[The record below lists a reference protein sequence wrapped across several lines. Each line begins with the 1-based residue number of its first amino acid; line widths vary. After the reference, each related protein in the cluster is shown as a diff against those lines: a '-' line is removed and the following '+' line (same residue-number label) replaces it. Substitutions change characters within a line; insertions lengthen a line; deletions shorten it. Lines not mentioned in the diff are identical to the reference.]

1 MGSIANP
8 STWARD
14 NEPSHPIQKVDYP
27 KASSAPVP
35 TEGTEIR
42 QIISDLLH
50 SFNDILSR
58 KEFVKLPE
66 VLNTESSYWKDHIGI
81 TETKFTT
88 LTGAARITEFI
99 HENGCLIKSIA
110 ADKDPKSA
118 SIDPAGTVKCLQSF
132 ITFDS
137 EIGTGRGLVNI
148 IRDVDDGDK
157 WKIYTLY
164 TFLYDL
170 HGVSERD
177 VLGENRALYTRPDN
191 FPKEKNWKDYVEEK
205 KRFVDDEPA
214 VLIVGAGHCGLMAAA
229 RLEML
234 GVKCLII
241 DIQKRG
247 GDMWRNRY
255 HNLCLHDPC
264 WMNKMPYFPYPAN
277 WPSFASK
284 DQIAGFLEYYVT
296 ALNLNLWNQ
305 TSIISSTWNA
315 EVAHW
320 TVVLENRST
329 GSPVRTTHHPRHL
342 VQATGLNGAPRMPNF
357 QGVSDFQGKIY
368 HSSEFAGA
376 TPQHA
381 GKKVIVVGAG
391 NSGHDIAYHAH
402 QHGAKVTM
410 VQRSETYVVGHTTMI
425 DAFKSR
431 YNEQT
436 HTEDAD
442 IIFAAMPI
450 SVTNRIGHDVGLMFY
465 RQDLPLLES
474 LQKAGFKV
482 VTPPEYI
489 SPCFKYPNHPADQLS
504 LATSLPSLVV
514 LTQTRAG
521 GFYVDIGCSPL
532 IASGE
537 IKMHQ
542 GRNISHLSATSM
554 VFDDGSEV
562 EADEIILATGFVG
575 VKVHT
580 RKTFG
585 DQVADSIDTIWGIDE
600 EGEQRGVFK
609 RYCSNFSFL
618 FSDSLVGI

>member
-42 QIISDLLH
+42 QILSNLLH
-50 SFNDILSR
+50 NFNDILFR

-66 VLNTESSYWKDHIGI
+66 VLNTESCYWKDHIGI

-110 ADKDPKSA
+110 ADKDPKST
-118 SIDPAGTVKCLQSF
+118 SFDPADTVKCLQSF

-148 IRDVDDGDK
+148 IRDVDDGDR
-157 WKIYTLY
+157 WKIYTLF

-177 VLGENRALYTRPDN
+177 VLGENRAQYSRPDN
-191 FPKEKNWKDYVEEK
+191 FSKEKNWKDYVEEK
-205 KRFVDDEPA
+205 KRFVDDEPT
-214 VLIVGAGHCGLMAAA
+214 VLVVGAGHCGLMAAA

-241 DIQKRG
+241 DLQKRG

-277 WPSFASK
+277 WPLFASK
-284 DQIAGFLEYYVT
+284 DQIAGFMEYYVT
-296 ALNLNLWNQ
+296 ALDLNLWNQ

-315 EVAHW
+315 ETAHW

-329 GSPVRTTHHPRHL
+329 GSPVRTTHHPRHI
-342 VQATGLNGAPRMPNF
+342 VQATGLNGPPRIPSF
-357 QGVSDFQGKIY
+357 QGASDFQGKIH
-368 HSSEFAGA
+368 HSSAFSGA
-376 TPQHA
+376 TPQYA
-381 GKKVIVVGAG
+381 GRKVIVVGAG

-402 QHGAKVTM
+402 LHGARVTM
-410 VQRSETYVVGHTTMI
+410 VQRSETYVVGHSTMI
-425 DAFKSR
+425 NAFKSR

-442 IIFAAMPI
+442 LISAAMPI
-450 SVTNRIGHDVGLMFY
+450 SLTSRIGHDVSLMLY
-465 RQDLPLLES
+465 RHDLPLLES
-474 LQKAGFKV
+474 LQKAGFKT
-482 VTPPEYI
+482 VTPP
-489 SPCFKYPNHPADQLS
+489 D
-504 LATSLPSLVV
+504 LPSILI
-514 LTQTRAG
+514 LAQTRAG

-532 IASGE
+532 IASGA
-537 IKMHQ
+537 IKVHQ

-562 EADEIILATGFVG
+562 EADEIILATGYVG
-575 VKVHT
+575 VKVRT
-580 RKTFG
+580 RETFG
-585 DQVADSIDTIWGIDE
+585 DKVADSIETIWGIDE
-600 EGEQRGVFK
+600 EGEQRGVYK

-618 FSDSLVGI
+618 FSDCLDRPSKLLGRSW